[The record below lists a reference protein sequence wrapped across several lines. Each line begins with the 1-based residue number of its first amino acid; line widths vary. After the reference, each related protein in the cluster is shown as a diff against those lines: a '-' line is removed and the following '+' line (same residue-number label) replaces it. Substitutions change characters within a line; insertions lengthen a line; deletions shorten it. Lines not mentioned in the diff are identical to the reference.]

1 VCQDDLKDVIA
12 ASLEEKR
19 QMEEDDDGSG
29 SGAATPLPSPTLT
42 ALPLGVQ
49 MGGSKGG
56 KDMYGNHIPPIA
68 LDQVECP
75 SCGRQVAA
83 GRFAPHLEKCMGLG
97 RQASR
102 NAARRLADF
111 G

>member
-1 VCQDDLKDVIA
+1 MTQDDLKDVVA
-12 ASLEEKR
+12 VSTEEKR
-19 QMEEDDDGSG
+19 KKDEEE
-29 SGAATPLPSPTLT
+29 GALPLPSPTVT

-75 SCGRQVAA
+75 NCRRLVAA